1 MSSKKLLLGVLGGVA
16 AGALL
21 GVLFAPEKGSKTR
34 KGISRKGEDLV
45 DLLKEKF
52 NEVLETITEKY
63 EKAKDD
69 VTDFAEQ
76 HGKHKSKEA

>member
-21 GVLFAPEKGSKTR
+21 GVLFAPEKGSKIR
-34 KGISRKGEDLV
+34 KGISKKGEDLV

-52 NEVLETITEKY
+52 NEVIETVTEKY
-63 EKAKDD
+63 EKAKED
-69 VTDFAEQ
+69 VTEFAEH
-76 HGKHKSKEA
+76 HGKSKAKEA